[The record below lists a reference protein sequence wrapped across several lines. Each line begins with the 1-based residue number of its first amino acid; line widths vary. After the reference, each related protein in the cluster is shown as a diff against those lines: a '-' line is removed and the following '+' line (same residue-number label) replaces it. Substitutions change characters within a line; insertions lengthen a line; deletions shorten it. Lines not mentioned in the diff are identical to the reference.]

1 VLDVPGLDR
10 VAPRVLL
17 AGAGAGIVGKLG
29 PLLGRLGA
37 ALASEGVNVHSV
49 EALFGGETAVA
60 ITPVSN
66 ATPAV
71 VVLTRTKNQRK
82 VREQLANL
90 EVPLSQLFP
99 APKQGSGQVS
109 QFSAHQVDGVTAH
122 QLTLTAGLTLDYA
135 VFRGL
140 VVVST
145 SLGGIAAVAHHSA
158 SLRSEPAYSQALPG
172 QPRPVTSL
180 VFGDFSK
187 LLRLAERTG
196 LVRGATYQAL
206 RPDFNRIRAVGIQ
219 TTRGQAYSTAQITLD
234 IP

>member
-1 VLDVPGLDR
+1 MDVTGLNR
-10 VAPRVLL
+10 VAPRVL
-17 AGAGAGIVGKLG
+17 GAGADAGIAGKLG

-37 ALASEGVNVHSV
+37 ALAAEGVNVHSI
-49 EALFGGETAVA
+49 EALFAGETAVA
-60 ITPVSN
+60 LAPVSN
-66 ATPAV
+66 GTPTLV
-71 VVLTRTKNQRK
+71 VIARTRDQRK

-99 APKQGSGQVS
+99 PPKQGSGQVPE
-109 QFSAHQVDGVTAH
+109 FSSHQVDGVTAH
-122 QLTLTAGLTLDYA
+122 QIMLTPGLTLDYA

-145 SLGGIAAVAHHSA
+145 SLGGVAAVAHHTR
-158 SLRSEPAYSQALPG
+158 SLRSEPAYSQTLPG
-172 QPRPVTSL
+172 QPRPVSSL
-180 VFGDFSK
+180 LFADFSQ

-206 RPDFNRIRAVGIQ
+206 RPDLNRIRAVGLQ
-219 TTRGQAYSTAQITLD
+219 STREQDDSTAQITFE